1 MSCPNCDQ
9 PMTTVHLDQQNILH
23 CRNCGSS
30 FFEENGI
37 NRISLNSARKLAAD
51 KKTNFVKG
59 MEKLCP
65 KDGNLFAS
73 IQNDQLIPAGVTLL
87 RCPVCRGIFVYPDD
101 LLRFKK
107 AQKVK
112 IEFFKFW
119 SKPLPSLQTVL
130 VFSFLAVVSLS
141 LLASLSTLSKRRLE
155 QSQAGELITKIN
167 FSVSGRYLFVSFRT
181 LIPLRSAIVFE
192 DKTLGVKTQKS
203 VSEKPAR
210 LHYLTTGD
218 VNLDNEVYYQIIL
231 YDDQGRKTESESK
244 RIEIK

>member
-1 MSCPNCDQ
+1 MSCPNCGQ
-9 PMTTVHLDQQNILH
+9 PMEAITLDQQPVFH
-23 CRNCGSS
+23 CKNCGSS

-37 NRISLNSARKLAAD
+37 NRISVKSARKLAAD

-65 KDGNLFAS
+65 KDGNLFSS
-73 IQNDQLIPAGVTLL
+73 IQNDQLIPGGVDLL
-87 RCPVCRGIFVYPDD
+87 RCPACRGIFVYPDD

-107 AQKVK
+107 AQKIK

-119 SKPLPSLQTVL
+119 GKPLPSLRTVL

-167 FSVSGRYLFVSFRT
+167 LSVSGRYLFVSFRT
-181 LIPLRSAIVFE
+181 QIPLRSAIVFE
-192 DKTLGVKTQKS
+192 DKTLGVKMQKS
-203 VSEKPAR
+203 VSEKPGR

-218 VNLDNEVYYQIIL
+218 VTLENEVYYQIIL